1 MPNFIS
7 HSFLC
12 RIAECFVW
20 QQVNNL
26 MSINTYF
33 IYAVVTKIK
42 ENGENDTLMFEYQN
56 LTDT

>member
-20 QQVNNL
+20 QQVDNL

-33 IYAVVTKIK
+33 IYAVVTKDIK
-42 ENGENDTLMFEYQN
+42 K
-56 LTDT
+56 